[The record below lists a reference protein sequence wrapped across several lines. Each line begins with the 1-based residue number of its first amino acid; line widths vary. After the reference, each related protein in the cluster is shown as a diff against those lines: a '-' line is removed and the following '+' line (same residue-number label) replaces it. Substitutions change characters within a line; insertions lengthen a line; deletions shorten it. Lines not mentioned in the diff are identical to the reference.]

1 MERCRAGCRTMSS
14 RRGDAYVY
22 AYFNHAR
29 HVRSKESR
37 SQSENTQPSLAD
49 AALIFDGFYQTHE
62 DDRERYD
69 EQRFVSVG
77 QAVNGVVVVIHTIV
91 TDDHIHVISARRA
104 EPYEARHYWKE
115 YARYSSR

>member
-1 MERCRAGCRTMSS
+1 MRVTFDPKKA
-14 RRGDAYVY
+14 
-22 AYFNHAR
+22 AR
-29 HVRSKESR
+29 NLKKHGV
-37 SQSENTQPSLAD
+37 SLAD
-49 AALIFDGFYQTHE
+49 AALIFDGFYLTDE

-77 QAVNGVVVVIHTIV
+77 QAVNGVLVVIHTIV

-104 EPYEARHYWKE
+104 ELYEARHYWKE

>member
-1 MERCRAGCRTMSS
+1 MRVTFDPKKA
-14 RRGDAYVY
+14 
-22 AYFNHAR
+22 AR
-29 HVRSKESR
+29 NLKKHSV
-37 SQSENTQPSLAD
+37 SLAD
-49 AALIFDGFYQTHE
+49 AALIFDGFYLTHE

-91 TDDHIHVISARRA
+91 TDEHIHVESARRA

-115 YARYSSR
+115 FARYSSR